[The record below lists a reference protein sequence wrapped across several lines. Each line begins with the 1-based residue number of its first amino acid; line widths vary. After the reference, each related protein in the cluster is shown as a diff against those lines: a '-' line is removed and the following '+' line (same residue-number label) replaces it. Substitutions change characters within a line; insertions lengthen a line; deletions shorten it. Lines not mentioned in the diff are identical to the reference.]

1 MPPAIGAD
9 ARMRKL
15 TAAALNDADVQVTH
29 MARCVRFDSEE
40 QCRPCATRGR
50 CIRPS
55 LKD

>member
-40 QCRPCATRGR
+40 QCPPLSAKGPLHSPLT
-50 CIRPS
+50 
-55 LKD
+55 

>member
-40 QCRPCATRGR
+40 QCHP
-50 CIRPS
+50 
-55 LKD
+55 